1 MMGHKDNRDRLKQAI
16 FGVIEE
22 LTKHPLSERGK
33 DLVINYFNDSREKT
47 SFMKA
52 LDAIEKYFPESM
64 PPEDEKPPKLQKRL
78 DALRHEAAIWDGE

>member
-1 MMGHKDNRDRLKQAI
+1 MVQNDNRENLRRAI
-16 FGVIEE
+16 FSVIEQ

-64 PPEDEKPPKLQKRL
+64 PPEDERPPKLQKRL

>member
-1 MMGHKDNRDRLKQAI
+1 
-16 FGVIEE
+16 

-64 PPEDEKPPKLQKRL
+64 PPEDERPPKLQKRL

>member
-1 MMGHKDNRDRLKQAI
+1 MVQNDNRENLRRAI
-16 FGVIEE
+16 FSVIEQ